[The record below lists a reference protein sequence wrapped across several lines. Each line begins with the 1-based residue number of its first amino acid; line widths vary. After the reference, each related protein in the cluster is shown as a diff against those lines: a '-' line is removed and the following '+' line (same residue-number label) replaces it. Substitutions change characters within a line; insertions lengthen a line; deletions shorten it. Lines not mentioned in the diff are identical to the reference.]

1 MSLTLKRIFLAV
13 FGLLGALALWPLLLG
28 LQYYQQAFPSYLLFS
43 LTQGMLLGSVFGAL
57 FGSFEGVVVS
67 SRSKAFKGLLFG
79 AVFGSVA
86 GASGVMAGQL
96 FLFAAGSH
104 LWRTTSARNGVGL
117 AVASGIAW
125 TIVGI
130 FLALTEGL
138 RARSTRKLLVGLAGG
153 VLGGLAGGAALA
165 GLSYFFPDEPLSLLA
180 GLALFGLSLSVF
192 WSLFENRFSSG
203 AFMLLNGPLKGKE
216 YSILSRTMK
225 IGTAP
230 DCDIVLKGY
239 PDVEPLHATVRL
251 AKGKVMLEQE
261 KASARLFINDEPPAG
276 RSLKPEDVVAVG
288 KAKFIYG
295 YFG

>member
-13 FGLLGALALWPLLLG
+13 FGLLGALALWPILLT
-28 LQYYQQAFPSYLLFS
+28 LQYFQQSFPSYLLFS
-43 LTQGMLLGSVFGAL
+43 LAQGVLLGLVFGAL

-86 GASGVMAGQL
+86 GAVGVMAGQL
-96 FLFAAGSH
+96 FLFAAGSN
-104 LWRTTSARNGVGL
+104 LWRTTSARNGAGL

-138 RARSTRKLLVGLAGG
+138 RSRSARKLLVGLAGG
-153 VLGGLAGGAALA
+153 VLGGLTGGSALA
-165 GLSYFFPDEPLSLLA
+165 GLSYFFPGEPLSLLA
-180 GLALFGLSLSVF
+180 GLALFGLSLSIF

-216 YSILSRTMK
+216 YSVLSRRMK

-251 AKGKVMLEQE
+251 SNGKVMLEQE
-261 KASARLFINDEPPAG
+261 KAGARLLINDEPPAG
-276 RSLKPEDVVAVG
+276 RSLRPEDVVAVG

-295 YFG
+295 FFG

>member
-1 MSLTLKRIFLAV
+1 MSLTLKRIFLAL
-13 FGLLGALALWPLLLG
+13 FGLLGAIALWPILLS
-28 LQYYQQAFPSYLLFS
+28 LQYFQQAFPSYLVFS
-43 LTQGMLLGSVFGAL
+43 LAQGVLLGLVFGAF

-67 SRSKAFKGLLFG
+67 SRPKAFKGLLFG
-79 AVFGSVA
+79 AAFGAIA
-86 GASGVMAGQL
+86 GALGVMAGQL
-96 FLFAAGSH
+96 FLFAAGST

-180 GLALFGLSLSVF
+180 GLALFGLALSVF

-216 YSILSRTMK
+216 YSILSRRMK

-239 PDVEPLHATVRL
+239 PGVEALHATVRL
-251 AKGKVMLEQE
+251 SKGKVLLEQE
-261 KASARLFINDEPPAG
+261 KAGARLFINDEPPAG
-276 RSLKPEDVVAVG
+276 RSLKPEDVIAVG